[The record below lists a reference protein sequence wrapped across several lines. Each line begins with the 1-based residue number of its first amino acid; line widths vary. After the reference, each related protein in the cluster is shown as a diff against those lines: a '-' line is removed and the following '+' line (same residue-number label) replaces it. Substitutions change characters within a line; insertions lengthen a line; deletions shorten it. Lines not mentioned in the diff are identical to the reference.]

1 MNRKALFVILMTA
14 SVVLAGCSDTNA
26 SEKERSAKALAGT
39 ESGRAV
45 AISSDNPGDTSGAK
59 GTINLT
65 RSDFLEKVFNYE
77 ANSEEWK
84 YEGDLPAIVD
94 FYADW
99 CQPCRIASPILDELA
114 KEYEGKIYVYKI
126 DTEKERE
133 LSSVFGIQSLP
144 TFMLIPMDGNPQVF
158 SGIGQ
163 TPEATKEIFKQA
175 IDEVLL
181 KTKTKTESE

>member
-1 MNRKALFVILMTA
+1 MNRKALLTIIITA
-14 SVVLAGCSDTNA
+14 SVIIAGCSDTNA
-26 SEKERSAKALAGT
+26 SEKRDRSLAKT
-39 ESGRAV
+39 EENRKSAQV
-45 AISSDNPGDTSGAK
+45 ANFTKPEK
-59 GTINLT
+59 RGTINLT
-65 RSDFLEKVFNYE
+65 KSEFLEKVFNYE
-77 ANSEEWK
+77 ANSEKWK

-99 CQPCRIASPILDELA
+99 CQPCRIASPILNELA
-114 KEYEGKIYVYKI
+114 KEYEGKIHVYKI

-133 LSSVFGIQSLP
+133 LAAAFGIQSIP
-144 TFMLIPMDGNPQVF
+144 TFMLCPMEGKPQVF

-181 KTKTKTESE
+181 KTKSASQ